1 MGARSSFELAS
12 YPRSEAAIEAA
23 ISTSI
28 EAAISTPIEPAIPE
42 TAISTS
48 IEPAIPASIEPAVRH
63 MAQRIVRID
72 LTLAGLDL
80 LAAVVQLCLLGLL
93 QYAVD
98 GRIGRLYAYSIGRV
112 AGVGIVRAQSKR
124 GSEADTYTLQAVK
137 KVAAGQSFFFQFFLY
152 FFQLFLFLV
161 QIIAHSCLPPI
172 YIHVAT
178 KLETRA
184 KRGKY
189 ATNSIRRQWT

>member
-1 MGARSSFELAS
+1 MRARSSFRTCVH
-12 YPRSEAAIEAA
+12 YPRSPAAIEPPIEPA
-23 ISTSI
+23 ISAS
-28 EAAISTPIEPAIPE
+28 IEPAIPE
-42 TAISTS
+42 TPISTS

-80 LAAVVQLCLLGLL
+80 LAAVVQLCLLRLL